1 VKQMSRDEHFHG
13 TKEIGDKLAM
23 GFTCCTLVVRIFA
36 NTNISDVSDDFFYI
50 YDNCQELFV
59 TQEAR
64 YLGTFRAFLEE
75 YFTQLEAKHG
85 RVTVKVMIQ
94 VLCLDVIF
102 RDSKGDVVINVCNRK
117 IQETGKYQLKGV
129 DWRTMKPV
137 VEDYFE
143 TTSSTKPY
151 MDVTRLRREIGHR

>member
-1 VKQMSRDEHFHG
+1 
-13 TKEIGDKLAM
+13 
-23 GFTCCTLVVRIFA
+23 
-36 NTNISDVSDDFFYI
+36 
-50 YDNCQELFV
+50 
-59 TQEAR
+59 
-64 YLGTFRAFLEE
+64 
-75 YFTQLEAKHG
+75 
-85 RVTVKVMIQ
+85 
-94 VLCLDVIF
+94 
-102 RDSKGDVVINVCNRK
+102 VVINVCNRK